1 MLLPPICRQFSLSTP
16 PMCQE
21 LPFQVSQG
29 LSLPTLP
36 ARQELSLPTTPAS
49 QELSS
54 QLSTPP
60 VSREVSAT
68 PPASQELSLSNL
80 PENQEFLFPTSP
92 MSQEFSSP
100 TLSISAEISPTPPV
114 GRAMPSTTL
123 TSKLSVTT
131 NSTKVPSCSY
141 SISDGEGLLTSGE
154 ITQIFLKSCSRK
166 NFAARLSNRLFPEEV
181 RRVSNVSGGKG
192 KKQLDPS
199 VIAYIKKVTFA
210 HWPLAQTEKMD
221 KEWTECKSAI
231 DEKNRRLN
239 RPPAGNKKKQ

>member
-80 PENQEFLFPTSP
+80 PEN
-92 MSQEFSSP
+92 QEFSSP